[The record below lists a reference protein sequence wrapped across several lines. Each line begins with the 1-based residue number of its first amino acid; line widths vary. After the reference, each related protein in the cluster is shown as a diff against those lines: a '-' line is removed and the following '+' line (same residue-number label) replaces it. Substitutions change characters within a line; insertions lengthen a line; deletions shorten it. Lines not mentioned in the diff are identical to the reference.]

1 MIPCTALEP
10 YRTLPG
16 PRRISIAAACS
27 RFTSKSSLT
36 LQVPTGRI
44 GIPSSSTSTAPQ
56 APAPV
61 STGER
66 SAVSDSCPLPRWI
79 IAPAAR
85 LTSSDE
91 WVAPTSTETSAAMR
105 VALPG

>member
-1 MIPCTALEP
+1 L
-10 YRTLPG
+10 
-16 PRRISIAAACS
+16 
-27 RFTSKSSLT
+27 TSNNSLT

-44 GIPSSSTSTAPQ
+44 GMPSSSTSTAPQ

-85 LTSSDE
+85 LRSSDE
-91 WVAPTSTETSAAMR
+91 CVAPTSSDVLPAMR
-105 VALPG
+105 VALPA